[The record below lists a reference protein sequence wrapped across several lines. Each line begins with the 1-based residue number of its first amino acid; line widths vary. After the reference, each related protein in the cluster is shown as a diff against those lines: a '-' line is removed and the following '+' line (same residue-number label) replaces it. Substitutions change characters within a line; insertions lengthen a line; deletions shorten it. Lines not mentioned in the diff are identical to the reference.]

1 MAIQAT
7 LKDNL
12 GRVFYSLDEGLR
24 IWFPKTQFQQHSNL
38 ETWNLKLETISMS
51 KVQRFEDLTIFQMAR
66 DLCKDVYAITKDGE
80 FHKDMRFVQQIHAAA
95 GSIMDNIAEG
105 YERDGNKEFI
115 NFLYIAKGSC
125 GEVRSQI
132 IRATD
137 VGFIDKDTAK
147 KLYNDSLNLSKA
159 ISKFITSLKG
169 SPITGLKHLKP
180 ESWNLNLNLLK
191 LESWNLKQSLLTCR
205 ETLYIINRYKWRL

>member
-1 MAIQAT
+1 
-7 LKDNL
+7 
-12 GRVFYSLDEGLR
+12 
-24 IWFPKTQFQQHSNL
+24 
-38 ETWNLKLETISMS
+38 
-51 KVQRFEDLTIFQMAR
+51 MAR
-66 DLCKDVYAITKDGE
+66 DLCQDVYAITKDGE
-80 FHKDMRFVQQIHAAA
+80 FHKDSRFVQQIHAAA

-137 VGFIDKDTAK
+137 VGFIDKDTAQ

-169 SPITGLKHLKP
+169 SSITGLKHLKP
-180 ESWNLNLNLLK
+180 ES
-191 LESWNLKQSLLTCR
+191 
-205 ETLYIINRYKWRL
+205 

>member
-1 MAIQAT
+1 
-7 LKDNL
+7 
-12 GRVFYSLDEGLR
+12 
-24 IWFPKTQFQQHSNL
+24 
-38 ETWNLKLETISMS
+38 MS
-51 KVQRFEDLTIFQMAR
+51 KVSRFEDLTIFQMAR
-66 DLCKDVYAITKDGE
+66 DLCKEVYVITKKGD
-80 FHKDMRFVQQIHAAA
+80 FRKDSRFVQQIRAAA

-137 VGFIDKDTAK
+137 VGFIDKDTATR
-147 KLYNDSLNLSKA
+147 LYNDSLNLGKS

-169 SPITGLKHLKP
+169 SQITGLK
-180 ESWNLNLNLLK
+180 NLK
-191 LESWNLKQSLLTCR
+191 LES
-205 ETLYIINRYKWRL
+205 